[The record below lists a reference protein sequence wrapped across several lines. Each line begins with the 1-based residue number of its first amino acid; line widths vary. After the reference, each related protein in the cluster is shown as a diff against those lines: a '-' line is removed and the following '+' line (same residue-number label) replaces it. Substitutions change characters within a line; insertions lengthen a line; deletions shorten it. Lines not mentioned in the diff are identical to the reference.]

1 VREGRSLGVLG
12 VKEESPQYLWVY
24 MMHLRQKLEPNP
36 REPRYLM
43 TDAGVGYRLVVD

>member
-1 VREGRSLGVLG
+1 MLG